1 MALLKFLRPVDDS
14 SSSPKVVNEVYTELC
29 DTQLDKGKKRGVYQK
44 LSSKEKAAIG
54 KYASEHGVASAV
66 RRYKDKNLKESSVR
80 DWRNS
85 YQKELAER
93 SKMAKIGEEVCVDA
107 LPGKKRGKPPLLG
120 EKLDGH
126 LQEIILGMRSRGTP
140 IGTSVVIG
148 IGTGILLKHKK
159 ATASSFKLTKEWAK
173 SVLRRMG
180 FTKRKAN
187 TKCKIN
193 PDNFDEIKQQYLIDI
208 HAAVEMEDIPP
219 SLVINWDHTATK
231 IVPSS
236 QWTMEKKGT
245 KRVEI
250 AAVDDKR
257 QITATFACTLS
268 GKFLPIQLIYQGTT
282 SQCLPKNV
290 SFPSDW
296 HITHTAN
303 HWANETTTI
312 TYIENIII
320 PYVQKERALLGLNDD
335 HCALVLFDVFKG
347 QCTSEVLKMLE
358 DNNILYVTV
367 PNNCTD
373 RLQPLDLSVNK
384 PAKDFLR
391 ERFQQWYG
399 AEICQQLDRCVTEQV
414 DMRMSVMK
422 PLAAQWVVELHSHL
436 TARPNIIINGFH
448 AAGIKDHIGQ

>member
-14 SSSPKVVNEVYTELC
+14 SSSPKVVNEVYTELR

-173 SVLRRMG
+173 SVLR
-180 FTKRKAN
+180 
-187 TKCKIN
+187 
-193 PDNFDEIKQQYLIDI
+193 
-208 HAAVEMEDIPP
+208 
-219 SLVINWDHTATK
+219 
-231 IVPSS
+231 
-236 QWTMEKKGT
+236 
-245 KRVEI
+245 
-250 AAVDDKR
+250 
-257 QITATFACTLS
+257 
-268 GKFLPIQLIYQGTT
+268 
-282 SQCLPKNV
+282 
-290 SFPSDW
+290 
-296 HITHTAN
+296 
-303 HWANETTTI
+303 
-312 TYIENIII
+312 
-320 PYVQKERALLGLNDD
+320 
-335 HCALVLFDVFKG
+335 
-347 QCTSEVLKMLE
+347 
-358 DNNILYVTV
+358 
-367 PNNCTD
+367 
-373 RLQPLDLSVNK
+373 
-384 PAKDFLR
+384 
-391 ERFQQWYG
+391 
-399 AEICQQLDRCVTEQV
+399 
-414 DMRMSVMK
+414 
-422 PLAAQWVVELHSHL
+422 
-436 TARPNIIINGFH
+436 
-448 AAGIKDHIGQ
+448 